1 VVAVRYFN
9 SYGPRLDRAG
19 DASVVGVFLRHAL
32 AGDPLHVHGDGQQTR
47 CFTYVADTVRGTVLA
62 AATPA
67 ANGQV
72 FNIGSAT
79 ETSIRELADLVVAA
93 TGSRS
98 PIRRI
103 QYQAVYGE
111 RFEDIPRRVP
121 DLRQAWEVLG
131 WKPEVSL
138 TDGIE
143 RTLAWW
149 RTGP

>member
-1 VVAVRYFN
+1 
-9 SYGPRLDRAG
+9 
-19 DASVVGVFLRHAL
+19 
-32 AGDPLHVHGDGQQTR
+32 
-47 CFTYVADTVRGTVLA
+47 VLA

-79 ETSIRELADLVVAA
+79 ETSIRELADLVIAA

-103 QYQAVYGE
+103 RYQAVYGE

-149 RTGP
+149 QGQ